1 MNFIHQKFP
10 NSFQIT
16 FNCELISLRILVHEK
31 FSEHSSR
38 PFARQWIIPSISTLW
53 QQHRNPFITFHE
65 FFAKGSLRMLYF
77 LNKTY
82 NNNNGNNIDITT
94 SYYNTSGTCN
104 EKLFNYLINV
114 SWRFSFPK
122 FAIVRTLNLRGGIH
136 TYLLDI
142 LKLFH
147 QDIEMNESCMPLCFF
162 SLAVW

>member
-1 MNFIHQKFP
+1 MTTYFFSGVLWYSFGYSNLMMTFPKRKKKTMNFIHQKFP

-82 NNNNGNNIDITT
+82 NNNSNSNNIDITT

-114 SWRFSFPK
+114 SWRFSFQSSP
-122 FAIVRTLNLRGGIH
+122 
-136 TYLLDI
+136 LLG
-142 LKLFH
+142 L
-147 QDIEMNESCMPLCFF
+147 
-162 SLAVW
+162 

>member
-1 MNFIHQKFP
+1 MTTYFFGRFMVFFRIFKFDDDFSKKKKTMNFIHQKFP

-16 FNCELISLRILVHEK
+16 FNCELISLRIFVHEK

-82 NNNNGNNIDITT
+82 NNNNSNNIDIDITT

-114 SWRFSFPK
+114 SWRFGFQSSP
-122 FAIVRTLNLRGGIH
+122 
-136 TYLLDI
+136 LLG
-142 LKLFH
+142 L
-147 QDIEMNESCMPLCFF
+147 
-162 SLAVW
+162 